1 MRRTVTTLLG
11 LLSLATAPA
20 ILDAQVLV
28 RGTVFDSL
36 LTRAPLEG
44 ATVVVQGT
52 ALTATTDRRGRFE
65 FRDLAPGRYAF
76 GFFHPMLDSLDIGAP
91 ARLVEIRPN
100 EQVDVQLATPSP
112 NGASRLLCGVSA
124 EPSTAVLFG
133 TVRSAEDGTPILGAE
148 AMVRWFEVVIGAGG
162 ARQFERV
169 ARDSTDAEGRYLLC
183 GVPNDIALTLVATH
197 QGQATGPLHLELD
210 SAGVARRPL
219 TVSRSD
225 AAATLIPDRAPDDT
239 LPVGRPDGSGAL
251 SIRVRTGAGAA
262 VRNAIVGVRGWAASA
277 TTDDSG
283 TAVLRGLPSGTQTVV
298 VRAIGLQPQ
307 HRLVD
312 FVPGRI
318 TRLELSLDRFVT
330 LLPAVA
336 VVGQRADPLTL
347 DIERRLRVGQGTLI
361 DGEALQNLAISPSGW
376 ARVPGVVI
384 GPDADPIPRMRGN
397 LGARCDAVI
406 WLDGMRIQTLTGWE
420 LRGIMLN
427 AKRVEVYNTAS
438 RVPPE
443 FTTMGMNPCGAI
455 VIWSR

>member
-11 LLSLATAPA
+11 LIFLATAPA
-20 ILDAQVLV
+20 LLDAQVLV

-100 EQVDVQLATPSP
+100 EQVDFELATPSP

-148 AMVRWFEVVIGAGG
+148 AIVRWFEVVIGAGG
-162 ARQFERV
+162 ARQFERI

-262 VRNAIVGVRGWAASA
+262 VRNAIVGVRGWAASV

-312 FVPGRI
+312 FVPGRV

-336 VVGQRADPLTL
+336 VVGQRADPLTM
-347 DIERRLRVGQGTLI
+347 DIARRIRVGQGKLI
-361 DGEALQNLAISPSGW
+361 EGEELRAIAVSPSAW
-376 ARVPGVVI
+376 ARIPGVLI
-384 GPDADPIPRMRGN
+384 GPDADPIPRMRGAMGN
-397 LGARCDAVI
+397 RCDADI
-406 WLDGMRIQTLTGWE
+406 WMDGMRMLRIPGWE
-420 LRGIMLN
+420 LRGLLLN
-427 AKRVEVYNTAS
+427 AKRVEVYNTAT

-443 FTTMGMNPCGAI
+443 FISPGMDPCGAI

>member
-1 MRRTVTTLLG
+1 MRRPFSALLAF
-11 LLSLATAPA
+11 LFLAAAPA
-20 ILDAQVLV
+20 ILAAQVVV
-28 RGTVFDSL
+28 RGTVYDSL

-91 ARLVEIRPN
+91 ARLVQIGAN
-100 EQVDVQLATPSP
+100 EQVEFDLATPSP
-112 NGASRLLCGVSA
+112 DGASRLLCGVSA

-133 TVRSAEDGTPILGAE
+133 TVRSAEDGSPLAGAE
-148 AMVRWFEVVIGAGG
+148 AMVRWFEVVIASGG

-169 ARDSTDAEGRYLLC
+169 ARDSTDADGRYLLC

-210 SAGVARRPL
+210 SAGVARRAL

-225 AAATLIPDRAPDDT
+225 QAARLRPDRAADDT
-239 LPVGRPDGSGAL
+239 VAVERPDGAGTL

-262 VRNAIVGVRGWAASA
+262 VRDAIVGVRGWATSV

-312 FVPGRI
+312 LVPGRV
-318 TRLELSLDRFVT
+318 TRLELALDRFVT

-336 VVGQRADPLTL
+336 VVGQRADPLSL
-347 DIERRLRVGQGTLI
+347 DIARRIRVGQGKLI
-361 DGEALQNLAISPSGW
+361 EGEELRDLAVSPSAW
-376 ARVPGVVI
+376 ARIPGVLI
-384 GPDADPIPRMRGN
+384 GPDADPIPRMRGASGN
-397 LGARCDAVI
+397 RCDAEV
-406 WLDGMRIQTLTGWE
+406 WMDGMRMPRIPGWE
-420 LRGIMLN
+420 LRGLLLN
-427 AKRVEVYNTAS
+427 AKRVEVYNTAT
-438 RVPPE
+438 RLPPE
-443 FTTMGMNPCGAI
+443 FITPGMDPCGAI
-455 VIWSR
+455 IIWSR